1 LKVRGID
8 LEIHENEDLSNHIR
22 REQDFF
28 EAPIL
33 DWLKIYAPKQKT
45 ILDIGA
51 NIGNHSVYFANY
63 FDYESIISFEPIPAN
78 YELLKKNMAP
88 YDRIGLSNFA
98 VSSSTMGNLL
108 MVWKRDNYG
117 ASNINE
123 GGYIKVMSV
132 SIDRL
137 MFTDV
142 TLMKIDVEGHEPE
155 VIEGAN
161 ETIIRCRPLI
171 LIEDWKQEYGALLPY
186 HKMVQGWPEHA
197 TYLYEWDYERT
208 A

>member
-1 LKVRGID
+1 
-8 LEIHENEDLSNHIR
+8 
-22 REQDFF
+22 
-28 EAPIL
+28 
-33 DWLKIYAPKQKT
+33 
-45 ILDIGA
+45 
-51 NIGNHSVYFANY
+51 
-63 FDYESIISFEPIPAN
+63 
-78 YELLKKNMAP
+78 MAP

-123 GGYIKVMSV
+123 GGDIKVMSV